1 MTPTSETNS
10 TKTSTNFQS
19 TFPPTNTN
27 FNYSTPSTDLS
38 AKNNIKSTSF
48 PFISSPMLTWPA
60 NILLTICRNKLVLPT
75 TSKMLKIWVSLPRII
90 LTLLSF
96 ANKKVSPILKNSINP
111 TLWEFRIEAPKKLI
125 VKNKKMWRFKLE
137 ILNLL
142 PKSSSG
148 KKQKLSQ
155 VVLSQEFPSH
165 P

>member
-1 MTPTSETNS
+1 MTPTSETNF
-10 TKTSTNFQS
+10 TKTSTNFLL

-48 PFISSPMLTWPA
+48 LFTSSPMLTWPA
-60 NILLTICRNKLVLPT
+60 NILLTICRNKLVLPI

-111 TLWEFRIEAPKKLI
+111 TLWEFRIEAPNKLI
-125 VKNKKMWRFKLE
+125 VKKKKMWRFKLE